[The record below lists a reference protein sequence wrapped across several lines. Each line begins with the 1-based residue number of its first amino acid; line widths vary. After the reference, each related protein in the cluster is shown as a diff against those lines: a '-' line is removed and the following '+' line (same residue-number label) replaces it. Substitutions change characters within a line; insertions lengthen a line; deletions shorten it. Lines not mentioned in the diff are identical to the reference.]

1 MPDKIVRSPGG
12 QNLDHLLKTAIADT
26 TDPVDIAEVVD
37 NTIMA
42 DVLTD
47 DGDTSGYD
55 RRTDSLEALS
65 DAIVEDIGI
74 ITHVVSRTEAA
85 LALKNTN
92 VDFIGVDSIGG
103 AITDMRLSLKMD
115 NDAAATTYT
124 LLFKKTSHNA
134 PTTFVDQTI
143 PAVAT
148 ITPATALGW
157 RHYDVG
163 DLDEGLE
170 WKLNLAQTNDGD
182 ATRIVEVVLAYDQ

>member
-1 MPDKIVRSPGG
+1 MEGEG
-12 QNLDHLLKTAIADT
+12 LDIFGVGLEYLARTAVADT
-26 TDPVDIAEVVD
+26 TDPVDMTIEVID
-37 NTIMA
+37 DTILSN
-42 DVLTD
+42 VLTEG
-47 DGDTSGYD
+47 GDTSDYD
-55 RRTDSLEALS
+55 RRTDSLEAIS

-124 LLFKKTSHNA
+124 PLFKKTSHNA
-134 PTTFVDQTI
+134 PTTFVDQI
-143 PAVAT
+143 LPVIAT

-157 RHYDVG
+157 HHYDVG

-182 ATRIVEVVLAYDQ
+182 ATRIVEAVLSYDQ